1 MPTAGRLEPCS
12 EESRRQRLFWLAEQI
27 MNWSGVPVV
36 HVRPTVLLDNPLF
49 TVCCDGR
56 HQGGWHPDLGHIRV
70 ADVATAPAPQYLAF
84 GEIADHLL
92 GEKRVTGC

>member
-1 MPTAGRLEPCS
+1 MCAKLTTNM
-12 EESRRQRLFWLAEQI
+12 SREQRLFRLAEQI

-56 HQGGWHPDLGHIRV
+56 HQGGWHRTS
-70 ADVATAPAPQYLAF
+70 ATSA
-84 GEIADHLL
+84 
-92 GEKRVTGC
+92 